1 MCIRDSSLDNL
12 SLMALTLSVGFVVDD
27 AIVMLENIMRHIEA
41 GDKPFEAAM
50 KGSREIG
57 FTIVSMTLSLAAVFI
72 PIMFMGGLLGRLL
85 HEFAVTITTAVL
97 VSGFVSLTLTPM
109 LGSRFVK
116 AHREKKHGRI
126 YRASE
131 RVFDVMLGAYDRSLK
146 LVMRHRFVTFLVF
159 IASFGAS
166 IYLFVITPKGF
177 FPSEDTGQ
185 AFGLTEAAQGI
196 SFDALVEH
204 QLAVARVIDCLLYTS
219 PSPRD
224 S

>member
-1 MCIRDSSLDNL
+1 
-12 SLMALTLSVGFVVDD
+12 D

-41 GDKPFEAAM
+41 GDPPFEAAM

-116 AHREKKHGRI
+116 AHSQKRHGRI
-126 YRASE
+126 YRISE
-131 RVFDVMLGAYDRSLK
+131 RAFDAMLGAYDRSLK
-146 LVMRHRFVTFLVF
+146 VTMRHRFITLLV
-159 IASFGAS
+159 
-166 IYLFVITPKGF
+166 
-177 FPSEDTGQ
+177 
-185 AFGLTEAAQGI
+185 
-196 SFDALVEH
+196 
-204 QLAVARVIDCLLYTS
+204 
-219 PSPRD
+219 
-224 S
+224 